1 MVLIFEKKSHTAYYV
16 FQIGN
21 YLASKQSF
29 GSFLSKKLGSVN
41 FCYKFLKS
49 SKNFGP
55 YFLKVQYQWSLISQ
69 ISSTGPYMGGPYITI
84 LRLLNK
90 MKGTYM
96 NNKNKEICKEKFEL
110 MYVQV
115 KDVSKVSKLEK
126 KFSRSLSPE
135 ISMLRRSLK
144 VNLFFKSRILR
155 AGSLFFSKS
164 ECWFSIRPFFIG
176 PYCVYVHFFVRIYSL
191 TIYFRN

>member
-1 MVLIFEKKSHTAYYV
+1 MIVSRTAMELLKRSTYELLLPYGPYGLFDQLLSTYTHYGYIRTTVKVSVLVVLIFSQNFSTNGPYVVLIFCKFSDYMVLIFEKKSHTAYYV

-21 YLASKQSF
+21 YQASKQSF

-84 LRLLNK
+84 LRV
-90 MKGTYM
+90 
-96 NNKNKEICKEKFEL
+96 CKR
-110 MYVQV
+110 Q
-115 KDVSKVSKLEK
+115 
-126 KFSRSLSPE
+126 
-135 ISMLRRSLK
+135 
-144 VNLFFKSRILR
+144 
-155 AGSLFFSKS
+155 
-164 ECWFSIRPFFIG
+164 
-176 PYCVYVHFFVRIYSL
+176 
-191 TIYFRN
+191 

>member
-1 MVLIFEKKSHTAYYV
+1 MHNVSKQDERFFYTQYGYIRTTVNVSVLVVLIFSQNFSTNGPYVVLIFCKFSDYMVLIFEKKSHTAYYV

-21 YLASKQSF
+21 YQASKQSF

-84 LRLLNK
+84 LRVLF
-90 MKGTYM
+90 MVTYVV
-96 NNKNKEICKEKFEL
+96 FFGAFRPFL
-110 MYVQV
+110 Q
-115 KDVSKVSKLEK
+115 
-126 KFSRSLSPE
+126 RSLDE
-135 ISMLRRSLK
+135 LRNSRKKETRIFLSLK
-144 VNLFFKSRILR
+144 QVTT
-155 AGSLFFSKS
+155 
-164 ECWFSIRPFFIG
+164 FIK
-176 PYCVYVHFFVRIYSL
+176 
-191 TIYFRN
+191 